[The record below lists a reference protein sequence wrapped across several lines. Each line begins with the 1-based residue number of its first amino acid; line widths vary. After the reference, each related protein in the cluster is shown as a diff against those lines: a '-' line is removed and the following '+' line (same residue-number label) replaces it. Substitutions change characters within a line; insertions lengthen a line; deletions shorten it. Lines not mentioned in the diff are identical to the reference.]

1 MSVGAVL
8 YPYVWV
14 REAAYERRALG
25 EVGDAELYIT
35 ACWDRVFVPALGTRV
50 VTAALT
56 ASGEWRC
63 LD

>member
-35 ACWDRVFVPALGTRV
+35 ACWDRVFVPALGTQIGRAHV
-50 VTAALT
+50 
-56 ASGEWRC
+56 
-63 LD
+63 